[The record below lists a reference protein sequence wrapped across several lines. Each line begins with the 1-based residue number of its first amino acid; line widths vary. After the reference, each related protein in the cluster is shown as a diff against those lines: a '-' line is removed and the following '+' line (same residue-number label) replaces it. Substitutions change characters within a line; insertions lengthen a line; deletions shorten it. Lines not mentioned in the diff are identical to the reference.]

1 MSIVVSHLDDGHL
14 ARASRTSV
22 RFRKLCREDAAWQ
35 PRTERLCSRFNFIEA
50 ERSMLCTEGRASTL
64 LDLNSHSW
72 VDPRHDA
79 GWRSLSPFETYRRL
93 LGHLDRCCG
102 RAWQALEEGVDVN
115 DE

>member
-1 MSIVVSHLDDGHL
+1 MKESSQLWRSTSTRGRCAPGNTAGRLYLRNGVAKNNPEYEYLD
-14 ARASRTSV
+14 ASGELKGKYR
-22 RFRKLCREDAAWQ
+22 Q
-35 PRTERLCSRFNFIEA
+35 Y
-50 ERSMLCTEGRASTL
+50 
-64 LDLNSHSW
+64 

-79 GWRSLSPFETYRRL
+79 GWRSLSTFEKYRRL